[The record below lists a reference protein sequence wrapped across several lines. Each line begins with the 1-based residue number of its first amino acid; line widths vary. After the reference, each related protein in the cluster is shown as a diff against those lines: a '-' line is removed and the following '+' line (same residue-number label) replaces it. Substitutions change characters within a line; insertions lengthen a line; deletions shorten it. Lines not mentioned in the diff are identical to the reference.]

1 MIPVL
6 SLADPAAGAAFLCR
20 YLGFVPD
27 PADPH
32 LLVRE
37 GQRLHLAAIGQP
49 PRGLVALPFDHLAMR
64 VGDADRAAADGLARG
79 AEFHPGFTPDG
90 PCEIAEFGPG
100 GVRYI
105 FFRGPEGWPFE
116 FVASLGSAGGET
128 RGHAHFGL
136 RTDDVAGAATRLKAM
151 GAATVARHRLGEGP
165 DAVNVEFLGLG
176 ESVFEVFDAAPDSAV
191 AGPGGWIGFLS
202 SGDGR
207 A

>member
-1 MIPVL
+1 M
-6 SLADPAAGAAFLCR
+6 
-20 YLGFVPD
+20 
-27 PADPH
+27 
-32 LLVRE
+32 VRPICVA
-37 GQRLHLAAIGQP
+37 RP

-64 VGDADRAAADGLARG
+64 VGDADRAAAEGLARG

-151 GAATVARHRLGEGP
+151 GAPCGICGGRLGPIHYDE
-165 DAVNVEFLGLG
+165 LS
-176 ESVFEVFDAAPDSAV
+176 ESKTDSRK
-191 AGPGGWIGFLS
+191 PTPLS
-202 SGDGR
+202 
-207 A
+207 